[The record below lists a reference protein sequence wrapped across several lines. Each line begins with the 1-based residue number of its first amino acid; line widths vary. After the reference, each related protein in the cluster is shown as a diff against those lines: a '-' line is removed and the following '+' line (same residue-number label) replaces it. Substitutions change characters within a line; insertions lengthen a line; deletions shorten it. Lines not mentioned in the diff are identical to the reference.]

1 MRKKFRERK
10 AQEKDSSTSNNV
22 ENNATV
28 LGLEQNNE
36 VTPTKSGDSSTV
48 SLSEL
53 SYSYEKGSNQVTF
66 SCSRLDNACDETT
79 GLLSLN
85 CWISEKKRENGNW
98 QNDNY
103 AFVDSTNLGS
113 LEKGY
118 GFPDI
123 NRTFIIPDDLVK
135 IINDLNNDGFE
146 WHFIFTVN
154 ELHEDG
160 NNYIIHTINGQN
172 ENEGI
177 RLPMLDDSVT
187 VIKDEDEDEV
197 EDHFVYVDGEEFTG
211 TLYSSDE
218 RFEMEFKKSAPY
230 FIVCYHKNGFI
241 AVAGNIDDESPIYFD
256 EQGNEINED
265 AFEKKY
271 GEEFGKIMDAGL
283 AELDSRVVN

>member
-10 AQEKDSSTSNNV
+10 EQEKVSSTSNNV
-22 ENNATV
+22 EDNATV

-79 GLLSLN
+79 GRLSLN
-85 CWISEKKRENGNW
+85 CWISEKTRENGNW

-123 NRTFIIPDDLVK
+123 NRTFIIPDNLVK
-135 IINDLNNDGFE
+135 IINDMNNDGNE

-160 NNYIIHTINGQN
+160 NDYIIHTINGPN

-187 VIKDEDEDEV
+187 VIKDQDENR
-197 EDHFVYVDGEEFTG
+197 FVYVDGEEFTG

-218 RFEMEFKKSAPY
+218 RFEIEFKKSAPNL
-230 FIVCYHKNGFI
+230 IISYHKNGVI
-241 AVAGNIDDESPIYFD
+241 AVAGHLDDESPIYLD

-265 AFEKKY
+265 AFENIY
-271 GEEFGKIMDAGL
+271 GEEFGKIFDAGFD
-283 AELDSRVVN
+283 ELDSRVVN